1 MNRRLFT
8 LGIFFLLLQGRSVFA
23 STTADALVADAWKAW
38 EQNNKQLVEAKFLA
52 AIKEDP
58 RNTRAALGLS
68 LLYILQKKN
77 AASWER
83 LKTVMQ
89 PEPDSY
95 PYLYSLWT
103 TAAMRNRYYDLNVD
117 LVPLVEQLS
126 RKADSGGVLKGM
138 AAEVLGGY
146 FERRGDIATSNRYY
160 QQIHEIKDWMLIGPF
175 DNTSASGFD
184 KFYPPELEYEPSKTY
199 EAKNG
204 IPANWFKLATGKNDR
219 WIEFTRYFSNN
230 ESVFYA
236 NDFVYSPKK
245 QSVQIRIGTS
255 GSLKAF
261 LNDEQ
266 IAEFVDE
273 TNNDLDNYIVEA
285 DLQEGW
291 NRLLIKCG
299 FSEISKCNFLAR
311 ITDLHGEPIDGLALS
326 TESKPYKCRP
336 GANSRLIPNFAE
348 AFFKTKITAAPG
360 NLENYALLAEC
371 YLRNEK
377 AIEAELALREA
388 MKLAPG
394 CGLFKKQLLEAY
406 RQGKK
411 YDNYATMIEQIYALD
426 KDNVDILQYK
436 IDEHLEKH
444 ELDKADAL
452 TKHLET
458 IAPRSEFL
466 YETRVHLY
474 SEKDQ
479 DEKLAETIKTAYGL
493 YPDNWR
499 FVLLAASLS
508 IQETR
513 KYDRAISI
521 VQKYLARRYDT
532 TALSTLAGLYLQA
545 SNVKKWEETCNKIF
559 ELDAASTQQYY
570 VMAKAYFTIQDYANA
585 EVRIKKSLA
594 LCHDSALFWSQLGE
608 INRAR
613 GAIELAKHAYTEALK
628 YDPTDYDAR
637 RELRELDGKKPV
649 FAVFEQANIDDLI
662 KNAPATQSYPDSG
675 AVVLLSDTKRV
686 AYEPGGSE
694 SSAER
699 LIRVFNNRGIDAFK
713 EYLIPHSPY
722 NEELVV
728 EKAVVVKKAGTEIN
742 ADVEENHIVFKSL
755 EPNDLIYLKWNIR
768 SLYTGK
774 LFKDFWDNLSFNGA
788 FPVKDSRYSLLVPK
802 GLRFHANTQNMP
814 NEPSKKDTDEGTVY
828 LWRLVDEPAL
838 EPEDAMPAWADVTKD
853 LYISS
858 VNEWQDIVN
867 WYLDL
872 ARTKTRSSFEV
883 KEQVEALLRKD
894 NLSQEAKIQVIYDFI
909 TENIRYSRVPFR
921 QSGLIPLRAR
931 DVLVNRIG
939 DCKDLATLCIAMLS
953 EVGIKA
959 HYVLVNTREAGE
971 NRNAPPS
978 IPFNHCI
985 VGVEMPGGFKYLD
998 LTAYNYPMN
1007 SAPEGDVEAF
1017 SLLLKPGVNK
1027 PEYLPRNGFTSRQL
1041 IRRSIVDIRDDK
1053 SIAARNSL
1061 KAEGAPGAL
1070 LRGLLRQKSKKQQEM
1085 SFSQLLS
1092 QDFPDVKLTK
1102 LELGAIDSREPFVE
1116 CSYDYEVPNYLGE
1129 AGQFKVLKIPWAEPF
1144 RNDPGLARDNRKF
1157 PYYYWPWADTMTEE
1171 IEIKLPA
1178 GFEPVEPMKDVNIT
1192 SEVADYSV
1200 KLEFANGV
1208 IKGSRKL
1215 VNKKMVV
1222 SPEQYPEFK
1231 KFYAAVVKEDQRV
1244 ILLRGK

>member
-360 NLENYALLAEC
+360 
-371 YLRNEK
+371 
-377 AIEAELALREA
+377 
-388 MKLAPG
+388 
-394 CGLFKKQLLEAY
+394 
-406 RQGKK
+406 
-411 YDNYATMIEQIYALD
+411 
-426 KDNVDILQYK
+426 
-436 IDEHLEKH
+436 
-444 ELDKADAL
+444 
-452 TKHLET
+452 
-458 IAPRSEFL
+458 
-466 YETRVHLY
+466 
-474 SEKDQ
+474 
-479 DEKLAETIKTAYGL
+479 
-493 YPDNWR
+493 
-499 FVLLAASLS
+499 
-508 IQETR
+508 
-513 KYDRAISI
+513 
-521 VQKYLARRYDT
+521 
-532 TALSTLAGLYLQA
+532 
-545 SNVKKWEETCNKIF
+545 
-559 ELDAASTQQYY
+559 
-570 VMAKAYFTIQDYANA
+570 
-585 EVRIKKSLA
+585 
-594 LCHDSALFWSQLGE
+594 
-608 INRAR
+608 
-613 GAIELAKHAYTEALK
+613 
-628 YDPTDYDAR
+628 
-637 RELRELDGKKPV
+637 
-649 FAVFEQANIDDLI
+649 
-662 KNAPATQSYPDSG
+662 
-675 AVVLLSDTKRV
+675 
-686 AYEPGGSE
+686 
-694 SSAER
+694 
-699 LIRVFNNRGIDAFK
+699 
-713 EYLIPHSPY
+713 
-722 NEELVV
+722 
-728 EKAVVVKKAGTEIN
+728 
-742 ADVEENHIVFKSL
+742 
-755 EPNDLIYLKWNIR
+755 
-768 SLYTGK
+768 
-774 LFKDFWDNLSFNGA
+774 
-788 FPVKDSRYSLLVPK
+788 
-802 GLRFHANTQNMP
+802 
-814 NEPSKKDTDEGTVY
+814 
-828 LWRLVDEPAL
+828 
-838 EPEDAMPAWADVTKD
+838 
-853 LYISS
+853 
-858 VNEWQDIVN
+858 
-867 WYLDL
+867 
-872 ARTKTRSSFEV
+872 
-883 KEQVEALLRKD
+883 
-894 NLSQEAKIQVIYDFI
+894 
-909 TENIRYSRVPFR
+909 
-921 QSGLIPLRAR
+921 
-931 DVLVNRIG
+931 
-939 DCKDLATLCIAMLS
+939 
-953 EVGIKA
+953 
-959 HYVLVNTREAGE
+959 
-971 NRNAPPS
+971 
-978 IPFNHCI
+978 
-985 VGVEMPGGFKYLD
+985 
-998 LTAYNYPMN
+998 
-1007 SAPEGDVEAF
+1007 
-1017 SLLLKPGVNK
+1017 
-1027 PEYLPRNGFTSRQL
+1027 
-1041 IRRSIVDIRDDK
+1041 
-1053 SIAARNSL
+1053 
-1061 KAEGAPGAL
+1061 AL

-1144 RNDPGLARDNRKF
+1144 KNDPGLARDNRKF